1 MKICKGLT
9 TSLQGEVMDQADKL
23 RGMLNLQSD
32 GNEVEAPSF
41 GARVIAVTSGKGGV
55 GKTNF
60 TINLS
65 LFLQRQGFRVI
76 VLDAD
81 LGLANIEILLGVAP
95 KFSLLDVLNNKCT
108 LEDAITRLE
117 GNLGFISG
125 GSGLTEMANANEDR
139 LGEMVEK
146 LVQLDTLADIILI
159 DTGAGISN
167 TVLKFVVASRESIVV
182 CAPEPTSITDAYSL
196 MKSVKERG
204 GHIPQF
210 KVVINRADDKKEGDA
225 IFKNLHKVSQK
236 FLEMEIEHLGT
247 ILFDQNLVKS
257 VKQQKPC
264 LLLFPNSSFAK
275 EIERI
280 GNILLD
286 IKSTKESGMKGFMKR
301 LSGVFGK

>member
-1 MKICKGLT
+1 
-9 TSLQGEVMDQADKL
+9 MDQADKL
-23 RGMLNLQSD
+23 RDLLNSRS
-32 GNEVEAPSF
+32 EVALPEVPIF

-60 TINLS
+60 TVNLG
-65 LFLQRQGFRVI
+65 LFLQRQGYRVI

-95 KFSLLDVLNNKCT
+95 ERSLLDVIHGRCT
-108 LEDAITRLE
+108 LDAAITRLE
-117 GNLGFISG
+117 SNLGFISG
-125 GSGLTEMANANEDR
+125 GSGLTEMANAGEDA
-139 LGEMVEK
+139 LSTMVDK
-146 LVQLDTLADIILI
+146 LVQLDHMADIILI

-167 TVLKFVVASRESIVV
+167 AVLKFVVASRESIVV

-210 KVVINRADDKKEGDA
+210 KIVINRADDKKEGDG

-236 FLEMEIEHLGT
+236 FLEMDIEHLGT
-247 ILFDQNLVKS
+247 ILFDQSLVKA

-264 LLLFPNSSFAK
+264 LLSFPNSNFTR

-286 IKSTKESGMKGFMKR
+286 RKPAKESGMKGFMKR
-301 LSGVFGK
+301 LGGFFGG

>member
-1 MKICKGLT
+1 
-9 TSLQGEVMDQADKL
+9 MDQADRL
-23 RGMLNLQSD
+23 RGMLNFRGESAL
-32 GNEVEAPSF
+32 VEAPSF

-60 TINLS
+60 TINLG

-95 KFSLLDVLNNKCT
+95 ERSLLDVLNDRCNFD
-108 LEDAITRLE
+108 EAITRLE

-125 GSGLTEMANANEDR
+125 GSGLAEMANANEDT
-139 LGEMVEK
+139 LGSMVEK
-146 LVQLDTLADIILI
+146 LSQLDNLADIVLI

-167 TVLKFVVASRESIVV
+167 SVLKFVVASRESIVV

-204 GHIPQF
+204 GHVPQF
-210 KVVINRADDKKEGDA
+210 KIVVNRADDRKEGDA
-225 IFKNLHKVSQK
+225 IFKNLHKVSQR

-247 ILFDQNLVKS
+247 ILFDQSLVKA

-264 LLLFPNSSFAK
+264 LLSFPNSSFTR
-275 EIERI
+275 EIEKI
-280 GNILLD
+280 GSILID
-286 IKSTKESGMKGFMKR
+286 KKPTKEHGMKGFVKR
-301 LSGVFGK
+301 LGSVFGK